1 MLCALLISSFR
12 IRQKFLNDQGRWLQP
27 PLHSSGSHGHC
38 ILWVGIYNLA
48 GKAIKKRYVSL
59 TLYENK
65 TTLKWKKDKETH
77 RKLSAVDSSEAG
89 AKFCVL

>member
-1 MLCALLISSFR
+1 
-12 IRQKFLNDQGRWLQP
+12 
-27 PLHSSGSHGHC
+27 
-38 ILWVGIYNLA
+38 LA